1 MAIGTPRDESR
12 IPQIFYLAMIAR
24 LIRLVGDEHHLISPH
39 HLFIGMAFLADLRM
53 EGAAEFNGIGFFPRQ
68 DGDLMKSMTIRAV
81 RRVPVSGKNRLSV
94 DAFRIPIVLVAH
106 RALFDYPDFVTTPG
120 GELMDVRMAVR
131 TPHIVDKMGTG
142 VMFGSCDLMASMAGD
157 PFGLD
162 SPPLCRMFFDIG
174 DIPVAAIA
182 GIGSMDRLGE
192 SGYIDIFMTFQ
203 ALGVVDTLQTVLPS
217 PDLEL
222 LLGQL
227 QFLME
232 FQFLSGTDY
241 RKDGEKKDEWERRDK
256 RDLGSL
262 FHQ

>member
-12 IPQIFYLAMIAR
+12 IPQIFYLAMIAL
-24 LIRLVGDEHHLISPH
+24 LIRLVCNEHDLISSH
-39 HLFIGMAFLADLRM
+39 HFFIGMAFLADLRM
-53 EGAAEFNGIGFFPRQ
+53 EGAAEFNSLGLFPRE

-81 RRVPVSGKNRLSV
+81 RRVPVPGKNRLSV

-106 RALFDYPDFVTTPG
+106 GALLDHSDLVSTPG

-142 VMFGSCDLMASMAGD
+142 VMFGPCDLVAPVAGD

-162 SPPLCRMFFDIG
+162 SPSLCRMFFDIG

-203 ALGVVDTLQTVLPS
+203 ALGVVDTLQAVLPS

-232 FQFLSGTDY
+232 FQFLSGTDS
-241 RKDGEKKDEWERRDK
+241 RDEQKE
-256 RDLGSL
+256 
-262 FHQ
+262 